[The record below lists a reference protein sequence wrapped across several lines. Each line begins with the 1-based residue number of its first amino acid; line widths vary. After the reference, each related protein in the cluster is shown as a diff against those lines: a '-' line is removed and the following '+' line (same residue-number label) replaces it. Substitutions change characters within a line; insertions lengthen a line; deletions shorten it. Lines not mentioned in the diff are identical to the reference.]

1 MSHPEFILEEDEPQT
16 PFLDGTD
23 EDLEAEELKKR
34 SEESPGES
42 SPLNTNNNA
51 MDSNIAEDTMPEPE
65 SPLHSL
71 ETSV

>member
-1 MSHPEFILEEDEPQT
+1 MTHPEFILEEDEPRT

-23 EDLEAEELKKR
+23 EDPEAEELKKQN
-34 SEESPGES
+34 EESPGES
-42 SPLNTNNNA
+42 SPLNKNNNA
-51 MDSNIAEDTMPEPE
+51 VDSDTAEDTIPEPE